1 MLLALWACARDT
13 VATIVNVKPS
23 TAQLSRRISAKE
35 YIGVAFHEGPV
46 APEAGEELSVALTLR
61 NFPNA
66 MYGKLS
72 PGVSFTVREG
82 RRIVG
87 YGTVRRWLD

>member
-1 MLLALWACARDT
+1 M
-13 VATIVNVKPS
+13 V
-23 TAQLSRRISAKE
+23 
-35 YIGVAFHEGPV
+35 
-46 APEAGEELSVALTLR
+46 LTLR
-61 NFPNA
+61 NFSNA

-72 PGVSFTVREG
+72 PGVSFTVRED